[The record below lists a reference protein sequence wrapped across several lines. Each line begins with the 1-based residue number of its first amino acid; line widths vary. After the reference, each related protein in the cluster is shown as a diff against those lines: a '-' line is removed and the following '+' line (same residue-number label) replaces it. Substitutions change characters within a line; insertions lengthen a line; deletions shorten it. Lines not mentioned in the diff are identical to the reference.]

1 MKQFC
6 DLHSHSTFSDGT
18 NTPEE
23 LVSLA
28 EEKGLSALAL
38 TDHNT
43 SGGLKRFMEA
53 GKKSRVIT
61 IPGCEFSTEW
71 NGKEIH
77 VVGLFFKEKYWPEID
92 DFLELAHIAK
102 VNSNTRLID
111 LLAADGYDITFEE
124 VSALSGGKDFNR
136 SHVARVLV
144 QKGVVQ
150 NVPEAFAGLLKE
162 GNGYYFPPKRITS
175 IAAVRFIKTFG
186 ATAIIAHPLLNL
198 NEEELRVFLPE
209 AKAAGLDAI
218 ETEILGIQSEA
229 LELHK
234 AKQRL
239 EVGAAEYEARKKELQ
254 EMMKTKESERAAL
267 ESSTLKYAE
276 VRAWL
281 KAFDEGINSG
291 KLLTATDCEIM
302 RMIVD
307 RIIVKD
313 NGIEVCLKCGVSIGQ
328 EFIR

>member
-1 MKQFC
+1 MKKFC

-77 VVGLFFKEKYWPEID
+77 VVGLFFREKYWPEID
-92 DFLELAHIAK
+92 DCLELAHIAK

-136 SHVARVLV
+136 SHVARILV

-218 ETEILGIQSEA
+218 ETEYTEFTPEMKKTAVSLAEEFSLKQSGGSDYHGLAKPGIDLGTGRGNLFVPYSFYEDMKACSE
-229 LELHK
+229 
-234 AKQRL
+234 
-239 EVGAAEYEARKKELQ
+239 YDKK
-254 EMMKTKESERAAL
+254 
-267 ESSTLKYAE
+267 
-276 VRAWL
+276 
-281 KAFDEGINSG
+281 D
-291 KLLTATDCEIM
+291 D
-302 RMIVD
+302 
-307 RIIVKD
+307 
-313 NGIEVCLKCGVSIGQ
+313 
-328 EFIR
+328 